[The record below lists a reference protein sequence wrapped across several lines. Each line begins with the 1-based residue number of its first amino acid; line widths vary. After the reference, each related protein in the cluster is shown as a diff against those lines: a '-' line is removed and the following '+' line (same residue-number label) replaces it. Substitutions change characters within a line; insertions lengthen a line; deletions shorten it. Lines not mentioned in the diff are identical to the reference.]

1 MIGADFQISMIR
13 DLGLLVVAGEVFT
26 LFLAVVV
33 RVFLVSLVGVVTGV
47 VVLTLGSTLAP
58 ILALALVLVTTW
70 VVTAMMTEIL
80 TRALGLTLRSVNS
93 NHQRLRKNPD
103 GTKPVS

>member
-13 DLGLLVVAGEVFT
+13 DLGLLVVAGEIFA
-26 LFLAVVV
+26 LFLAMV
-33 RVFLVSLVGVVTGV
+33 RVFLVSLVGVVAGV

-70 VVTAMMTEIL
+70 VVTATMTEIL

-103 GTKPVS
+103 GTKPVL